1 VAFFI
6 SIPGDAMK
14 GSPRIL
20 DVRHIQKNKKIF
32 LNYNRLRCQYAY
44 DMDAEKASVIF
55 EIIPVLLSINEV
67 DLPGYVSGGDSGC
80 GVYAVGSSYQLS
92 QVIRDYFPETRHRT
106 IPFQS
111 YLIKR
116 PVIESLFLLG
126 SVGTV
131 AQTAQS
137 DFDYWVCVDK
147 RRCSHRSIQAL
158 EEKTAQIAYW
168 CQSSFGMDVHFFI
181 LDLKQIRRN
190 DFGKVDEES
199 SGSSQKKFLKEE
211 CYRTMLLVSGKI
223 PYWWVVPSGMD
234 RKSYQRTWRNFSQK
248 APMDAVDFVD
258 LGFLEGVSRSE
269 FLGNALWQ
277 LSKGIKDPF
286 KALIKM
292 AMMEV
297 YLSDEYDGS
306 LLCDTLKGRVL
317 GGCRF
322 LKDMD
327 PYLLMVETVLDFY
340 RKQDRV
346 AHMDLVKKAFYL
358 KAQPGM
364 TRTKIRA
371 KADDYKV
378 DVFSE
383 LMDQWDWHLDMVEDL
398 NQIGNWSYGRQLKFS
413 TEINRFF
420 SSTYRRLS
428 EGLRAREKQEIDQ
441 YDLEVLGRKL
451 IVLFS
456 RKRYKLRLTPFLT
469 GRRLILNRC
478 IFQYERNRTKQKR
491 WDLYDATL
499 YPTERRKLRWKLFS
513 AESIVKVAAWLVNNG
528 LYDFQATGVEMPP
541 NPSGVRLTDL
551 IDLLKHFQSFFPPA
565 YYRLTGG
572 SRLDDDAIKDRI
584 MVVID
589 MEELNKLKRPASM
602 DIVYKN
608 SWGEMFA
615 ESYGYKEGLAV
626 LKRYARDIKS
636 GGVGLYEIGS
646 RLRVHIPQSA
656 GESDRLGKLYEKI
669 VKGLGLEEVEG
680 MGIFRPLYGLERQ
693 AHFGWFEGQHA
704 QSSFHVWQEQAMV
717 GGFRR

>member
-1 VAFFI
+1 LKKPAKIV
-6 SIPGDAMK
+6 
-14 GSPRIL
+14 
-20 DVRHIQKNKKIF
+20 DVNRIQKNQKIF
-32 LNYNRLRCQYAY
+32 LNYSRLRCQYVY

-131 AQTAQS
+131 AQTEHS
-137 DFDYWVCVDK
+137 DFDFWVCVDK
-147 RRCSHRSIQAL
+147 RRCSRRSIQAL
-158 EEKTAQIAYW
+158 EEKAAQIAYW
-168 CQSSFGMDVHFFI
+168 CRSSFGMDVHFFI
-181 LDLKQIRRN
+181 LDLRQIRRN
-190 DFGKVDEES
+190 DFGRVDEES

-223 PYWWVVPSGMD
+223 PFWWVVPPGMD
-234 RKSYQRTWRNFSQK
+234 ETSYRETWLNFARK
-248 APMDAVDFVD
+248 APLDAVDFVD

-277 LSKGIKDPF
+277 LSKGIRDPF

-297 YLSDEYDGS
+297 YLSEEYHGK
-306 LLCDTLKGRVL
+306 LLCETLKERVL

-322 LKDMD
+322 LKEMD

-340 RKQDRV
+340 RKQDQV
-346 AHMDLVKKAFYL
+346 DHMELVKKAFYL
-358 KAQPGM
+358 KSQPGI
-364 TRTKIRA
+364 TRTRLRRKV
-371 KADDYKV
+371 DDYKV
-378 DVFSE
+378 DVFFE
-383 LMDQWDWHLDMVEDL
+383 LMDRWDWHLDLVEDL
-398 NQIGNWSYGRQLKFS
+398 NQIRNWSYGRQLKFS
-413 TEINRFF
+413 TQINRFF
-420 SSTYRRLS
+420 FSTYRHLS
-428 EGLRAREKQEIDQ
+428 ERLRAGERQEIDQ

-469 GRRLILNRC
+469 GRRMILNRC
-478 IFQYERNRTKQKR
+478 IFQYEKKRSKKKR
-491 WDLYDATL
+491 WDLYDATM
-499 YPTERRKLRWKLFS
+499 YPTERKKLRWKIFS
-513 AESIVKVAAWLVNNG
+513 AEPIVKVAAWLVNNG

-541 NPSGVRLTDL
+541 NPSGVRLMDL
-551 IDLLKHFQSFFPPA
+551 IDLLKHLQSFFPPA
-565 YYRLTGG
+565 YYQLSGG
-572 SRLDDDAIKDRI
+572 SRLDDDVIKDRM

-589 MEELNKLKRPASM
+589 MEELDKLKRPAASM
-602 DIVYKN
+602 DIVYTN
-608 SWGEMFA
+608 SWGEMFV
-615 ESYGYKEGLAV
+615 ESYGYRDGLAA
-626 LKRYARDIKS
+626 LGRYAEDMKS
-636 GGVGLYEIGS
+636 AGAGPYEIGS

-656 GESDRLGKLYEKI
+656 GESEKIGKLYDEI
-669 VKGLGLEEVEG
+669 IRTLELEETEG
-680 MGIFRPLYGLERQ
+680 MGIFRPLYGFERQ
-693 AHFGWFEGQHA
+693 THFGWLEREQPR
-704 QSSFHVWQEQAMV
+704 SSFYVWQEQAKV
-717 GGFRR
+717 GGMKG

>member
-1 VAFFI
+1 
-6 SIPGDAMK
+6 MK
-14 GSPRIL
+14 SSPKIL
-20 DVRHIQKNKKIF
+20 DIRHIRKNKKIF

-44 DMDAEKASVIF
+44 DMDAEKASVVF

-80 GVYAVGSSYQLS
+80 GVYAVGSSYQLG
-92 QVIRDYFPETRHRT
+92 QVIRDYFPETRRRT

-116 PVIESLFLLG
+116 PLIESLFLLG

-137 DFDYWVCVDK
+137 DFDYWVCIDK
-147 RRCSHRSIQAL
+147 RRCTRRSIQAL

-168 CQSSFGMDVHFFI
+168 CKSSFGMDVHFFI
-181 LDLKQIRRN
+181 LDLKQVRRN

-223 PYWWVVPSGMD
+223 PFWWVVPSGIN
-234 RKSYQRTWRNFSQK
+234 RESYQMTWKNFTRK

-258 LGFLEGVSRSE
+258 LGFLEGVSRGE

-306 LLCDTLKGRVL
+306 LLCETLKGRVL
-317 GGCRF
+317 GEGRF

-340 RKQDRV
+340 REQDRV

-358 KAQPGM
+358 KSQPGI
-364 TRTKIRA
+364 TRTKIRT
-371 KADDYKV
+371 KIDDYKV

-383 LMDQWDWHLDMVEDL
+383 LMDRWDWHLDMVEDL

-478 IFQYERNRTKQKR
+478 IFQYERKRAKQKR

-499 YPTERRKLRWKLFS
+499 YPTERRKLRWKIFS
-513 AESIVKVAAWLVNNG
+513 AESVVKVAAWLVNNG
-528 LYDFQATGVEMPP
+528 LYDSQATGVEMPP
-541 NPSGVRLTDL
+541 NPSGVRLIDL

-565 YYRLTGG
+565 YYRLTAG
-572 SRLDDDAIKDRI
+572 SGLDDDAIKDRI
-584 MVVID
+584 MVIID

-608 SWGEMFA
+608 SWGEMFV
-615 ESYGYKEGLAV
+615 ESYAYKEGMEV
-626 LKRYARDIKS
+626 LKQYSKDIMA
-636 GGVGLYEIGS
+636 GGVRLYEIGS
-646 RLRVHIPQSA
+646 RLRVHVPQSA
-656 GESDRLGKLYEKI
+656 GDSDKLGRLYEKI
-669 VKGLGLEEVEG
+669 VKSLELEEAEG
-680 MGIFRPLYGLERQ
+680 MGIFRSLYGVERQ
-693 AHFGWFEGQHA
+693 AHFGWLEGDQV
-704 QSSFHVWQEQAMV
+704 QSSFHVWQERAMV
-717 GGFRR
+717 GGFKR

>member
-1 VAFFI
+1 MKN
-6 SIPGDAMK
+6 SPKTLDA
-14 GSPRIL
+14 
-20 DVRHIQKNKKIF
+20 RHIQKNKKVF

-44 DMDAEKASVIF
+44 DMDPEKASVVF

-92 QVIRDYFPETRHRT
+92 QVISDYFPETRRRT

-116 PVIESLFLLG
+116 PLIESLFLLG

-147 RRCSHRSIQAL
+147 RRCTRRSIQAL

-181 LDLKQIRRN
+181 LDLKQVRRN

-223 PYWWVVPSGMD
+223 PYWWVVPSGVD
-234 RKSYQRTWRNFSQK
+234 RESYNRTWKSFLRK

-258 LGFLEGVSRSE
+258 LGYLEGVSRSE

-292 AMMEV
+292 AMMEL

-306 LLCDTLKGRVL
+306 LLCEVLKDRVL
-317 GGCRF
+317 GGCKF
-322 LKDMD
+322 LKDMA

-346 AHMDLVKKAFYL
+346 VHMDLVKKAFYL
-358 KAQPGM
+358 KSQPGM
-364 TRTKIRA
+364 TRTKIRR
-371 KADDYKV
+371 KVDDYKV

-383 LMDQWDWHLDMVEDL
+383 LMDRWDWQLDMVEDL

-428 EGLRAREKQEIDQ
+428 EGLRARAKQEIAQ

-478 IFQYERNRTKQKR
+478 IFQYERNRAKQKR

-499 YPTERRKLRWKLFS
+499 YPTERKKLRWKIFS

-528 LYDFQATGVEMPP
+528 LYDFQTTGVEMPP

-565 YYRLTGG
+565 YLGLTGG
-572 SRLDDDAIKDRI
+572 SRLDDDVSMDRI
-584 MVVID
+584 MVVLD
-589 MEELNKLKRPASM
+589 MEELTKLKRTAARM

-615 ESYGYKEGLAV
+615 ESYPYKEGMAV
-626 LKRYARDIKS
+626 LKRYVRDIKS
-636 GGVGLYEIGS
+636 GEAGLYEMGT

-656 GESDRLGKLYEKI
+656 GDSDKLGRLYEKI
-669 VKGLGLEEVEG
+669 AKGLELEG
-680 MGIFRPLYGLERQ
+680 SDGISIFRPLYGLERQ
-693 AHFGWFEGQHA
+693 THFGWLEEGQV
-704 QSSFHVWQEQAMV
+704 QSPFYLWRERAVVERFK
-717 GGFRR
+717 G

>member
-1 VAFFI
+1 MAFFV
-6 SIPGDAMK
+6 PAQ
-14 GSPRIL
+14 GSTMTKYAKVLDIGQIL
-20 DVRHIQKNKKIF
+20 KNKIIF

-44 DMDAEKASVIF
+44 DMDAEKASLVF

-92 QVIRDYFPETRHRT
+92 QVIRDYFPETRHRN
-106 IPFQS
+106 IPFQN
-111 YLIKR
+111 YLVKR

-147 RRCSHRSIQAL
+147 RRSSRRSIQAL

-181 LDLKQIRRN
+181 LDLQQIRQN

-234 RKSYQRTWRNFSQK
+234 VESYEKTWRHFAWK
-248 APMDAVDFVD
+248 APMDAVDFLD

-297 YLSDEYDGS
+297 YLSEEYQGG
-306 LLCDTLKGRVL
+306 LLCEALKERVL

-340 RKQDRV
+340 RKQDRI
-346 AHMDLVKKAFYL
+346 AHMDLLKKAFYL
-358 KAQPGM
+358 KAQPRI
-364 TRTKIRA
+364 TRTKIRTT
-371 KADDYKV
+371 ADDYKV
-378 DVFSE
+378 DVFAE
-383 LMDQWDWHLDMVEDL
+383 LMERWDWHLDLVEDL
-398 NQIGNWSYGRQLKFS
+398 NQVGNWSYGRQLRFS

-428 EGLRAREKQEIDQ
+428 EGLHSPEEQEIDQ

-469 GRRLILNRC
+469 GRRMILNRC
-478 IFQYERNRTKQKR
+478 IFQYERNRAKQKR

-499 YPTERRKLRWKLFS
+499 YPTERRKLRWKIFS

-565 YYRLTGG
+565 YYHLTGG
-572 SRLDDDAIKDRI
+572 TGLDNDPIKDRI
-584 MVVID
+584 MVVVD
-589 MEELNKLKRPASM
+589 MEELSKLKAPASL
-602 DIVYKN
+602 DIVHKN
-608 SWGEMFA
+608 SWGEMFV
-615 ESYGYKEGLAV
+615 ESYSYKEGLDV
-626 LKRYARDIKS
+626 LKRYARDIRA
-636 GGVGLYEIGS
+636 GEMGLYEIGS
-646 RLRVHIPQSA
+646 KLRVHIPQSA
-656 GESDRLGKLYEKI
+656 GESDRLVRFYDKI
-669 VKGLGLEEVEG
+669 MRSLGLEEVVG

-693 AHFGWFEGQHA
+693 AHFGWLEESHA
-704 QSSFHVWQEQAMV
+704 QASFHLWQERATV
-717 GGFRR
+717 GGLKR